1 VNVVL
6 PQGGTVS
13 LGPAQLVQPFNPG
26 QRQAGAWWGDR
37 EGGIVGGT
45 LGSVVGI
52 LGAVIGSLVGM
63 GKARR
68 TAIFLAITTAAFC
81 GVLLLAGVAALAI
94 GQPYAVWYPLLLCGA
109 IGTIVIGSMIP
120 MIKRR
125 YAEHELRRMSAADV
139 TA

>member
-1 VNVVL
+1 MVL
-6 PQGGTVS
+6 PQGGTVA
-13 LGPAQLVQPFNPG
+13 LGPAELVQPFDPG
-26 QRQAGAWWGDR
+26 QRRAGTWWSDR
-37 EGGIVGGT
+37 DGGIVGGT

-81 GVLLLAGVAALAI
+81 GVLLVAGIAALAMR
-94 GQPYAVWYPLLLCGA
+94 QPYAVWYPLLLCGA
-109 IGTIVIGSMIP
+109 IGTIVIGPMIP

-125 YAEHELRRMSAADV
+125 YAEHELRRMTAADV
-139 TA
+139 AT